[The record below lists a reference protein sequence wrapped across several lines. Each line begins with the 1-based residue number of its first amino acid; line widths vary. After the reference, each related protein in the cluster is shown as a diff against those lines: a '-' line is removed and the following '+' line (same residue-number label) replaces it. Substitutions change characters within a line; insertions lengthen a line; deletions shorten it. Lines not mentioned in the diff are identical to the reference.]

1 MYEHIIY
8 LLRLLVWDIVS
19 YYVTLLFF
27 YKLGYLFEYLFIH
40 ALRLRCNCFTW
51 IQTSHPHIYLYLG
64 INVFTLISII
74 YLKPVSLTSNVLPF
88 QTLLKPPSFFDFVKS
103 LRNSQINT
111 CIKYLPTIWVFL
123 QVVSSRINIVYF
135 VIGDVTIDGS
145 LIIHSWIITFNNL
158 LINGYLLSLLLTD
171 DLFTL
176 CLLLIKSFQIE
187 LSLLNNL
194 YLVLFG
200 IDKYFVS
207 LFPFLI
213 SDSIPLDIE
222 NK

>member
-1 MYEHIIY
+1 MKQETITQYLLSEVYEHIIY

-40 ALRLRCNCFTW
+40 ALRLRGNCFTW

-103 LRNSQINT
+103 LRNSLINA
-111 CIKYLPTIWVFL
+111 CIKYLPTLLVFL
-123 QVVSSRINIVYF
+123 PVIVYRTNIVSF
-135 VIGDVTIDGS
+135 AIEDATIDGY
-145 LIIHSWIITFNNL
+145 LIIHS
-158 LINGYLLSLLLTD
+158 
-171 DLFTL
+171 
-176 CLLLIKSFQIE
+176 
-187 LSLLNNL
+187 
-194 YLVLFG
+194 
-200 IDKYFVS
+200 
-207 LFPFLI
+207 
-213 SDSIPLDIE
+213 
-222 NK
+222 